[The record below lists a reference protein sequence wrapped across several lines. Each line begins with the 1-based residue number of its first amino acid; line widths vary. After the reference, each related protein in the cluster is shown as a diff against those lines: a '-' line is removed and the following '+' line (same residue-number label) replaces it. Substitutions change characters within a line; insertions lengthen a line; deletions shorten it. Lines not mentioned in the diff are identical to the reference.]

1 MKNESNLSAEQ
12 QKIALIA
19 GGGPLP
25 AVSRVGRPEAERPTV
40 VEQEEIVRIA
50 GYAAPAAE
58 TIAES
63 QVGGYVHA
71 PDPGTLRR
79 FNTGIHPKRKSPR

>member
-1 MKNESNLSAEQ
+1 MKNESNLTAEQ

-25 AVSRVGRPEAERPTV
+25 AVSRVGRREAERPTV
-40 VEQEEIVRIA
+40 VEQEEIARIA
-50 GYAAPAAE
+50 SYAAPAAK

-63 QVGGYVHA
+63 EVGGYVHT
-71 PDPGTLRR
+71 PDPGTFQR
-79 FNTGIHPKRKSPR
+79 FNTGIHPQRKSPR